1 MNVTYFILK
10 RLILNQDRKRSI
22 SKIIQHIAV
31 FAIAIG
37 FLVMMIAISSG
48 KGLQNKIKDNISAF
62 NGHIIVT
69 NYDNNQSEVS
79 VSPITLHQKFIEKL
93 KNKNIIYV
101 QPTASKAG
109 IARTETT
116 FEGVLLKGVSETYNW
131 KNIQPY
137 VLKGRVPNTSNF
149 NNEILISQTLSNKL
163 QKKIN
168 NTLNVYFLKENAT
181 QSPNFRVFKIV
192 GIYSSGVQEIDEST
206 IIGNLKHIQKMNKWS
221 EDQVGNFELF
231 VSNINEIPNITQNL
245 YNDLPFNLDCISI
258 FNKYP
263 YIFEWLQLFDF
274 NIFLLIVIMLFVSI
288 VNIIV
293 VLLVL
298 TFEKSN
304 FIGVLKAIGANDFLI
319 KKIFI
324 ANSAYIILKGLVVG
338 NVFSF
343 LILLI
348 QKKYEI
354 IKLDPVSYYV
364 TVAPVEIKL
373 KYFLFLNILTIF
385 SCFISLFLPAIVIS
399 KKRVID
405 IIKFS

>member
-1 MNVTYFILK
+1 
-10 RLILNQDRKRSI
+10 
-22 SKIIQHIAV
+22 
-31 FAIAIG
+31 
-37 FLVMMIAISSG
+37 MMIAISSG